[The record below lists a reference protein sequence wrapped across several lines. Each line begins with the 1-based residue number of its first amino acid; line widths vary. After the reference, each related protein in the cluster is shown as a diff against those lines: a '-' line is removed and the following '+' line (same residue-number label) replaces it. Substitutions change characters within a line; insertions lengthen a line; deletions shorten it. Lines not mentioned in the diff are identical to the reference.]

1 MSNICVIGAGYVGLV
16 TSACFSD
23 LGNRVVCL
31 DIDRAKIEL
40 LRAGRMPI
48 FEPGLEELVH
58 RNTAAARLSFTTSYE
73 AATDGSEFAFVA
85 VHTPSGPDGGAD
97 MRYVESAVTS
107 LGESVKDDV
116 IVVTKSTMPAGSGD
130 WVEALVNEKLRPGLA
145 AKVVSNP
152 EFLREG
158 SAVRDFMQ
166 PDRVVLGGSDR
177 GAVEKVAELY
187 RPLNAPIIVT
197 DKRTSEMIK
206 YASNSFLAT
215 KISFINEIASICE
228 QVGADVKQ
236 VARGM
241 AYDDRIGPD
250 FLGAGLG
257 WGGSCFPKDVKA
269 LEHLAATNGCHPQ
282 LLRSVMEINDDQRRR
297 LVDKIREEVG
307 QSLRG
312 RVIGVLGLS
321 FKPNTDDIR
330 DAPSLS
336 VIEQLLCGG
345 AQVRVYDPAALE
357 AASDQLDDI
366 FPANDPYECAA
377 GADALALV
385 TEWNEFKHL
394 DLARLRKVMKQPII
408 VDGRNVYDPAT
419 IRAAGFKYV
428 SFGRP

>member
-1 MSNICVIGAGYVGLV
+1 MSKICVIGAGYVGLV

-31 DIDRAKIEL
+31 DIDKAKIEML
-40 LRAGRMPI
+40 LGGKLPI
-48 FEPGLEELVH
+48 FEPGLEEMVH
-58 RNTAAARLSFTTSYE
+58 RNTSAGRLGFTTSYE
-73 AATDGSEFAFVA
+73 EAVDGAEFAFVA
-85 VHTPSGPDGGAD
+85 VHTPSGLDGGAD

-107 LGESVKDDV
+107 LGESVRDDI

-130 WVEALVNEKLRPGLA
+130 WVETLVNDRVQPGLV

-158 SAVRDFMQ
+158 SAVSDFMH
-166 PDRVVLGGSDR
+166 PERVVLGGSDR
-177 GAVEKVAELY
+177 GVVGRVAELY

-197 DKRTSEMIK
+197 DKRTAEMIK

-228 QVGADVKQ
+228 QVGADVKE

-241 AYDDRIGPD
+241 AHDGRIGPA

-257 WGGSCFPKDVKA
+257 WGGSCFPKDVRA
-269 LEHLAATNGCHPQ
+269 LEHLAAANGCHPQ
-282 LLRSVMEINDDQRRR
+282 LLRSVIEINNDQRRR
-297 LVDKIREEVG
+297 LVEKIRDEVG
-307 QSLRG
+307 QSLG
-312 RVIGVLGLS
+312 GKVVGILGLS
-321 FKPNTDDIR
+321 FKPNTDDTR

-336 VIEQLLCGG
+336 VIEQLVRGG
-345 AQVRVYDPAALE
+345 AQVRVYDPAAIE
-357 AASDQLDDI
+357 TAADQLDGI
-366 FPANDPYECAA
+366 FAANDPYECAA

-394 DLARLRKVMKQPII
+394 DLARLRAVMRQPIM

-419 IRAAGFKYV
+419 IRAAGFKYI

>member
-1 MSNICVIGAGYVGLV
+1 
-16 TSACFSD
+16 
-23 LGNRVVCL
+23 
-31 DIDRAKIEL
+31 
-40 LRAGRMPI
+40 
-48 FEPGLEELVH
+48 
-58 RNTAAARLSFTTSYE
+58 
-73 AATDGSEFAFVA
+73 
-85 VHTPSGPDGGAD
+85 
-97 MRYVESAVTS
+97 
-107 LGESVKDDV
+107 
-116 IVVTKSTMPAGSGD
+116 MPAGSGD
-130 WVEALVNEKLRPGLA
+130 WVETLVNDTLRPGLV

-158 SAVRDFMQ
+158 SAVRDFMH

-177 GAVEKVAELY
+177 RAVERVAELY

-197 DKRTSEMIK
+197 DKRTAEMIK

-236 VARGM
+236 VAGGM

-257 WGGSCFPKDVKA
+257 WGGSCFPKDVRA

-282 LLRSVMEINDDQRRR
+282 LLRSVMEINNDQRRR
-297 LVDKIREEVG
+297 LVGKIQDAIGIPLQGKVVG
-307 QSLRG
+307 
-312 RVIGVLGLS
+312 ILGLS

-336 VIEQLLCGG
+336 VIEQLVRYG
-345 AQVRVYDPAALE
+345 AQVRVYDPVTVVAATG
-357 AASDQLDDI
+357 QLDGV
-366 FPANDPYECAA
+366 FAANDPYECAA

-394 DLARLRKVMKQPII
+394 DLTRLRKVMRQPIM

-419 IRAAGFKYV
+419 IRAAGFKYI

>member
-1 MSNICVIGAGYVGLV
+1 MSKICVIGAGYVGLV

-23 LGNRVVCL
+23 LGNRVACL
-31 DIDRAKIEL
+31 DIDKAKIEML
-40 LRAGRMPI
+40 LGGKMPI
-48 FEPGLEELVH
+48 FEPGLSELVH

-73 AATDGSEFAFVA
+73 EAVDGAEFAFVA
-85 VHTPSGPDGGAD
+85 VHTPSSPDGGAD

-107 LGESVKDDV
+107 LGKSARNDV

-130 WVEALVNEKLRPGLA
+130 WVETLVNDKLRPGLV

-158 SAVRDFMQ
+158 SAVRDFMH

-177 GAVEKVAELY
+177 RAVERVAELY

-197 DKRTSEMIK
+197 DKRTAEMIK

-236 VARGM
+236 VAGGM

-257 WGGSCFPKDVKA
+257 WGGSCFPKDVRA

-282 LLRSVMEINDDQRRR
+282 LLRSVMEINNDQRRR
-297 LVDKIREEVG
+297 LVGKIQDAIGIPLKGKVVG
-307 QSLRG
+307 
-312 RVIGVLGLS
+312 ILGLS

-336 VIEQLLCGG
+336 VIDQLVRYG
-345 AQVRVYDPAALE
+345 AQVRVYDPVTVVAATG
-357 AASDQLDDI
+357 QLDGV
-366 FPANDPYECAA
+366 FAANDPYECAA

-394 DLARLRKVMKQPII
+394 DLTRLRKAMRQPIM

-419 IRAAGFKYV
+419 IRAAGFKYI

>member
-31 DIDRAKIEL
+31 DIDKAKIEML
-40 LRAGRMPI
+40 LGGKLPI

-73 AATDGSEFAFVA
+73 EAVKEADFAFVA
-85 VHTPSGPDGGAD
+85 VHTPSGSDGGAD
-97 MRYVESAVTS
+97 MRHVESAVTS
-107 LGESVKDDV
+107 LGESVRDDI

-130 WVEALVNEKLRPGLA
+130 WVETLVNDTLRPGLV

-158 SAVRDFMQ
+158 SAVRDFMH

-177 GAVEKVAELY
+177 RAVERVAELY

-197 DKRTSEMIK
+197 DKRTAEMIK

-241 AYDDRIGPD
+241 AHDGRIGPD

-257 WGGSCFPKDVKA
+257 WGGSCFPKDVRA

-282 LLRSVMEINDDQRRR
+282 LLRSVMEINNDQRRR
-297 LVDKIREEVG
+297 LVQKIQDAIGNSLEGKVVG
-307 QSLRG
+307 
-312 RVIGVLGLS
+312 ILGLS
-321 FKPNTDDIR
+321 FKPNTDDTR

-336 VIEQLLCGG
+336 VIEQLVGNG
-345 AQVRVYDPAALE
+345 AEVRVYDPVTIAA
-357 AASDQLDDI
+357 AIGQLDGV
-366 FPANDPYECAA
+366 FTANDPYECAA
-377 GADALALV
+377 GADAVALV

-394 DLARLRKVMKQPII
+394 DLTRLRAAMRQPIM

-419 IRAAGFKYV
+419 IRAAGFNYV

>member
-31 DIDRAKIEL
+31 DIDEAKIEML
-40 LRAGRMPI
+40 ASGKMPI
-48 FEPGLEELVH
+48 FEPGLGELIH
-58 RNTAAARLSFTTSYE
+58 RNKAAARLSFTTSYDE
-73 AATDGSEFAFVA
+73 AVKGTEFAFVA

-107 LGESVKDDV
+107 LGKSASDDI
-116 IVVTKSTMPAGSGD
+116 IVVTKSTIPAGSGD
-130 WVEALVNEKLRPGLA
+130 WVETIVNDNIQPGLA

-158 SAVRDFMQ
+158 SAVQDFMH
-166 PDRVVLGGSDR
+166 PDRVVLGGSDG
-177 GAVEKVAELY
+177 GAIERVADLY
-187 RPLNAPIIVT
+187 QTLNAPIIIT
-197 DKRTSEMIK
+197 DNRTAEMIK

-236 VARGM
+236 VASGM
-241 AYDDRIGPD
+241 AYDVRIGPGS
-250 FLGAGLG
+250 LGAGLG
-257 WGGSCFPKDVKA
+257 WGGSCFPKDVRA

-282 LLRSVMEINDDQRRR
+282 LLRSVMEINNDQRRR
-297 LVDKIREEVG
+297 LVEKIRDAIG
-307 QSLRG
+307 QSLEG
-312 RVIGVLGLS
+312 QVVGILGLS

-336 VIEQLLCGG
+336 VIEQLVQCG
-345 AQVRVYDPAALE
+345 AQVRVYDPVTIE
-357 AASDQLDDI
+357 AATEQLDGV

-385 TEWNEFKHL
+385 TEWNEFKQL
-394 DLARLRKVMKQPII
+394 DLTRLREVMRQPIM
-408 VDGRNVYDPAT
+408 VDGRNVFDPAT

>member
-31 DIDRAKIEL
+31 DIDKAKIEL
-40 LRAGRMPI
+40 LRSGRMPI

-73 AATDGSEFAFVA
+73 AAAHRAEFAFVA

-97 MRYVESAVTS
+97 MRYVESAVTR
-107 LGESVKDDV
+107 LGESVRDDV

-130 WVEALVNEKLRPGLA
+130 WVETLVNERLRPGLA
-145 AKVVSNP
+145 ASVVSNP

-166 PDRVVLGGSDR
+166 PDRVVLGGSDD
-177 GAVEKVAELY
+177 GAVERVAELY

-241 AYDDRIGPD
+241 AYDGRIGPH

-257 WGGSCFPKDVKA
+257 WGGSCFPKDVRA

-282 LLRSVMEINDDQRRR
+282 LLRSVMEINNDQRRR
-297 LVDKIREEVG
+297 LVDKIRDEVG
-307 QSLRG
+307 QSLHG
-312 RVIGVLGLS
+312 RVVGILGLS

-336 VIEQLLCGG
+336 VIEQLVRCG
-345 AQVRVYDPAALE
+345 AQVRAYDPAAIK
-357 AASDQLDDI
+357 AATGEIDGI
-366 FPANDPYECAA
+366 IPARDPYECAA

-394 DLARLRKVMKQPII
+394 DLVRLRNLMRQPII